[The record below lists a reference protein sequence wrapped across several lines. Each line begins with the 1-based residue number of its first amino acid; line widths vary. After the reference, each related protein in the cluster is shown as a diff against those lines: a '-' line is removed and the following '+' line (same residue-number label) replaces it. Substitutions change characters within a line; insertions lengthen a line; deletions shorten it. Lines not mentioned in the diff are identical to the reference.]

1 MKRLL
6 LLVTAVW
13 LMAFGAMAQG
23 TKDCRGVVTDANGEP
38 VIGATL
44 QVPGTQVGTITDIDG
59 KFTIK
64 VPANAKE
71 LKISAV
77 GYKGKT
83 LKPEAQLGTVVLEI
97 EATMLQDVV
106 VTQSVAK
113 TRQTPV
119 AISEVSAGQIDIK
132 LGNQEFPEVL
142 KTTPGVWATK
152 DGGGYGDAKINMRGF
167 QSANVAVLI
176 NGIPVNDMEWG
187 GVYWSNWAGLSDVTS
202 SMQTQRGLG
211 ASLLSAPSVGGTI
224 NIITRSLDA
233 KKGGNVWFGMGNDG
247 MYQEGLTL
255 STGLMDNGWAVTI
268 LGSHRSGDGY
278 VQGAW
283 FEAWNYFV
291 NVSKRI
297 NDAHQLS
304 FTAFGSPQEHN
315 KRSSADGLT
324 IEGWQEARQWMG
336 DGDRYKYNPT
346 FGYDSNGNI
355 RSSNKNTYHKPQMS
369 LAHIWQIDYKSSLST
384 SVYASL
390 ASGGGYS
397 GQGRGTYNGNSI
409 SYSSWYGA
417 SNGVVNTLFRKADG
431 TFAYDEIEEMNRKST
446 TGSNMVMSQSNNS
459 HEWYGLVS
467 TYKNEI
473 IPQKFTLTAGLDIRY
488 YVGHHN
494 NKIIDL
500 YGGEYYIDD
509 SSRKNVK
516 VENNAAAADPNFMYQ
531 KLGVGDVV
539 YRDYDGHTHQEGAYL
554 QGEYTMFD
562 GKLNFVLSGSLSNT
576 GYWRVDNFYYDK
588 EHAKSDKYNF
598 LGGTVK
604 GGVNYNIDRHN
615 NVYVNA
621 GYISRAPFFSQGVF
635 LSSAV
640 SNAANPDPINEKIVS
655 VEAGYG
661 FRSPVFSAD
670 VNAYY
675 TKWLDKTTTRGGDIT
690 SGDHAGDRYYLNMS
704 GVDARHMGIEANFVY
719 KPTNWVEFN
728 GMISWGD
735 YEWASNA
742 KGYFYNQQGQPLA
755 DLRGN
760 VASGILAEDHAY
772 ATLNQKGVKV
782 GGSAQ
787 TTAAAG
793 VTFRPFKGARIG
805 ADWVV
810 NARNYSDYSV
820 SSSNY
825 TANSEINVEKPW
837 QIPWGNQLDLNA
849 SYTFKLGNTN
859 ATLSGNVH
867 NLLNNY
873 YVMDAYTTTSEQG
886 AWNNAYR
893 VFYSFGRTFS
903 IRMKVRF

>member
-1 MKRLL
+1 
-6 LLVTAVW
+6 
-13 LMAFGAMAQG
+13 
-23 TKDCRGVVTDANGEP
+23 
-38 VIGATL
+38 
-44 QVPGTQVGTITDIDG
+44 
-59 KFTIK
+59 
-64 VPANAKE
+64 
-71 LKISAV
+71 
-77 GYKGKT
+77 
-83 LKPEAQLGTVVLEI
+83 
-97 EATMLQDVV
+97 
-106 VTQSVAK
+106 
-113 TRQTPV
+113 
-119 AISEVSAGQIDIK
+119 
-132 LGNQEFPEVL
+132 
-142 KTTPGVWATK
+142 
-152 DGGGYGDAKINMRGF
+152 
-167 QSANVAVLI
+167 
-176 NGIPVNDMEWG
+176 
-187 GVYWSNWAGLSDVTS
+187 
-202 SMQTQRGLG
+202 
-211 ASLLSAPSVGGTI
+211 
-224 NIITRSLDA
+224 
-233 KKGGNVWFGMGNDG
+233 
-247 MYQEGLTL
+247 
-255 STGLMDNGWAVTI
+255 
-268 LGSHRSGDGY
+268 
-278 VQGAW
+278 
-283 FEAWNYFV
+283 
-291 NVSKRI
+291 
-297 NDAHQLS
+297 
-304 FTAFGSPQEHN
+304 
-315 KRSSADGLT
+315 
-324 IEGWQEARQWMG
+324 
-336 DGDRYKYNPT
+336 
-346 FGYDSNGNI
+346 
-355 RSSNKNTYHKPQMS
+355 
-369 LAHIWQIDYKSSLST
+369 
-384 SVYASL
+384 
-390 ASGGGYS
+390 
-397 GQGRGTYNGNSI
+397 
-409 SYSSWYGA
+409 
-417 SNGVVNTLFRKADG
+417 
-431 TFAYDEIEEMNRKST
+431 
-446 TGSNMVMSQSNNS
+446 
-459 HEWYGLVS
+459 
-467 TYKNEI
+467 
-473 IPQKFTLTAGLDIRY
+473 
-488 YVGHHN
+488 
-494 NKIIDL
+494 
-500 YGGEYYIDD
+500 
-509 SSRKNVK
+509 
-516 VENNAAAADPNFMYQ
+516 MYQ

-621 GYISRAPFFSQGVF
+621 GYISRATFFSQGVF

-719 KPTNWVEFN
+719 KPTNWLEFN